1 MQLHKA
7 ILTTVFLTAVTVL
20 SPAHADE
27 TMPLNSTVAPPSLLD
42 RTTTTISDLLL
53 KGLELVGV
61 SYRRGGT
68 DPDAGLDCSGFV
80 RVVFQ
85 DALGLGLPRTAKEMS
100 AIGQKVERSQLQ
112 PGDLVFFN
120 TMRRTFSHVGIY
132 LGDSKFLHAPRPGGE
147 VHVADMG
154 QSYWQNR
161 FDGARRIIDSR

>member
-1 MQLHKA
+1 MPLYKA
-7 ILTTVFLTAVTVL
+7 LLTAVFLSAFVAL
-20 SPAHADE
+20 SPAQADE
-27 TMPLNSTVAPPSLLD
+27 AMPLNATNAPSLLD

-61 SYRRGGT
+61 SYRRGGN

-85 DALGLGLPRTAKEMS
+85 DALGLNLPRTAKAMS

-154 QSYWQNR
+154 ESYWTTR
-161 FDGARRIIDSR
+161 FDGARRIIDTP